1 VEFEAVLPDTMYKSE
16 GRSFVIRTLKAAE
29 KSDLARLLASA
40 AAMALLLCS
49 CAVGPDYKKPAPPA
63 VENYTSGGTSGT
75 SATAGVTGGAAQRFD
90 KGTEIAADWWTLFHS
105 KQLDDLIAQAL
116 AKNSDL
122 QAAQAALASA
132 HENVLA
138 QRGAYFPSI
147 SAGFSGSR
155 QQQSAALAPVPNGN
169 VFTYSLF
176 TPEVSI
182 SYVPDIFGLNQRTVE
197 SQEAQQESVRYQM
210 AATYTTLTSNV
221 AATAIQEAS
230 IATQLDAVKQ
240 LIDADAKMVS
250 ILQDQLAR
258 GYSSGLDLAA
268 QKSQLAQA
276 QATLPPLLKQRD
288 QLHDLMAALTGR
300 FPSEAAN
307 DDFDLAS
314 LQLPQDLPLSL
325 PSKLVEQRPDILEAE
340 ANLHAASAEIG
351 IAVANRLPNIELT
364 ANAGSTALALNQLF
378 APETG
383 FWSVGADLTA
393 PIFEGGTLL
402 HRERAARA
410 NYQQAAAQYRS
421 AVLAAFQNVA
431 DTLSALE
438 QDADGLKAA
447 ANADESAKATLDL
460 TMRQLKDGYA
470 GDLALLA
477 AEQAYQEA
485 HVNLVQAEAAR
496 YADSVALFQ
505 ALGGGWWKRSDL
517 AEASNDR

>member
-1 VEFEAVLPDTMYKSE
+1 ML
-16 GRSFVIRTLKAAE
+16 
-29 KSDLARLLASA
+29 
-40 AAMALLLCS
+40 ALLLS
-49 CAVGPDYKKPAPPA
+49 GCAVGPDYRKPAPPT
-63 VENYTSGGTSGT
+63 EDNYTRGMPSETASTSG
-75 SATAGVTGGAAQRFD
+75 VPGGAAQHFD
-90 KGTEIAADWWTLFHS
+90 KGAEITADWWSLFHS
-105 KQLDDLIAQAL
+105 KPLDDLIAQAL

-138 QRGAYFPSI
+138 QRGAYFPTV

-182 SYVPDIFGLNQRTVE
+182 SYVPDIFGLNKRTVE

-230 IATQLDAVKQ
+230 IGAQIAAVKQ
-240 LIDADAKMVS
+240 LIDADAKMVD
-250 ILQDQLAR
+250 ILQEQLAR

-268 QKSQLAQA
+268 QKAQLAQA
-276 QATLPPLLKQRD
+276 QTMLPPLLKQRD

-300 FPSEAAN
+300 FPGEAGN

-314 LQLPQDLPLSL
+314 LELPANLPLSL
-325 PSKLVEQRPDILEAE
+325 PSKLVEQRPDVLEAE

-364 ANAGSTALALNQLF
+364 TNAGSTALALNQLF
-378 APETG
+378 ATGTG

-393 PIFEGGTLL
+393 PIFDGGTLL

-431 DTLSALE
+431 DTLSALQ

-447 ANADESAKATLDL
+447 ADADESAKATLDL
-460 TMRQLKDGYA
+460 TERQLNDGYA
-470 GDLALLA
+470 SDLALLMS
-477 AEQAYQEA
+477 EQAYRQA

-496 YADSVALFQ
+496 YADTVALFQ
-505 ALGGGWWKRSDL
+505 ALGGGWWQRTNL
-517 AEASNDR
+517 AEANNDQ